1 MLTTNVMW
9 MDTDVAFSRT
19 YLGQL
24 DSQAAQDDTAQVTE
38 SKSSYI
44 QSGLLQYSFEFSFCL
59 PVTTH
64 TEFVFSIKND
74 M

>member
-1 MLTTNVMW
+1 

-24 DSQAAQDDTAQVTE
+24 DSQAAQDDTPQVTE

-44 QSGLLQYSFEFSFCL
+44 QSGLLQYSIEFSFCF
-59 PVTTH
+59 TTH